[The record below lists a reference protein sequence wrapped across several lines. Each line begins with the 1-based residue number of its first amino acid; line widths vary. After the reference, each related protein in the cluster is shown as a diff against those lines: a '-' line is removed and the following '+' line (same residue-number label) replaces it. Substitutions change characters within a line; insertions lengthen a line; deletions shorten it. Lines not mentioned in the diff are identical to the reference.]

1 MDFDTSKFKSPT
13 IHSTGKKTTRNSV
26 LNSSIDWSPGDIGL
40 NISVDKSKEEIS
52 VLDTKVRVMAG
63 RGKDKTKLVE
73 PRYLEAMSLL
83 MSDNMSASE
92 AIKAVYIVDTVIWN
106 QTRHLPLEMDKDYVN
121 LMEKLKKLETKK
133 KESETLSSILD
144 QPAQNETFEPLDEL
158 TLMSESGVETEIK
171 NLKSVVEEKINIRQL
186 EKEYTL
192 PSRTCVRQNHNL
204 MAVHC
209 EGKVAE
215 EILQNKGF
223 LIPDG
228 TKRQGLGE
236 IVASVVKVGD
246 KIRLHS

>member
-1 MDFDTSKFKSPT
+1 MD
-13 IHSTGKKTTRNSV
+13 
-26 LNSSIDWSPGDIGL
+26 
-40 NISVDKSKEEIS
+40 
-52 VLDTKVRVMAG
+52 

-171 NLKSVVEEKINIRQL
+171 NLKSVVEEKINIRQV

-192 PSRTCVRQNHNL
+192 PSRKCVRQNHNL
-204 MAVHC
+204 
-209 EGKVAE
+209 
-215 EILQNKGF
+215 
-223 LIPDG
+223 
-228 TKRQGLGE
+228 
-236 IVASVVKVGD
+236 IVKEKLRKKFS
-246 KIRLHS
+246 KIKDF